1 MLLDSTQRHRDAE
14 ECNRKT
20 LVVRMAGSCSIQKSF
35 LLSKFLWLCVSVLM
49 CSLAVAQVKPH
60 IDFNRLLGQF
70 PDLPWDFEI
79 RYVTH
84 DGLNTDMLRIHYD
97 ARLDLV
103 KWRPGDRGS
112 LSEVC
117 HANLEEKA
125 FRHLLE
131 TFRDKDFND
140 LPSDSAPLRSIADQG
155 DATIS
160 VRLGRTTVRKT
171 DRHEHNDP
179 GLTAIEDELHSI
191 QTSVVADPK
200 TTCAMETVP
209 AKP

>member
-1 MLLDSTQRHRDAE
+1 MLLNSTQKHRDAE
-14 ECNRKT
+14 GINRNRIPIRSFR
-20 LVVRMAGSCSIQKSF
+20 VRVALSA
-35 LLSKFLWLCVSVLM
+35 LSKITLWLCVSVLI
-49 CSLAVAQVKPH
+49 CISAVAQVKPR
-60 IDFNRLLGQF
+60 IDFDRLLQQF

-103 KWRPGDRGS
+103 KWRPGDQGS

-117 HANLEEKA
+117 HANLEEKP

-131 TFRDKDFND
+131 TFRDKNFND
-140 LPSDSAPLRSIADQG
+140 LPSDAAPLRSIADQG
-155 DATIS
+155 DTTVS
-160 VRLGRTTVRKT
+160 VRLGKTTVRKT
-171 DRHEHNDP
+171 DRHEGENS
-179 GLTAIEDELHSI
+179 GLIAIENELHSI
-191 QTSVVADPK
+191 QTTISADPK
-200 TTCAMETVP
+200 TTCGMETVP